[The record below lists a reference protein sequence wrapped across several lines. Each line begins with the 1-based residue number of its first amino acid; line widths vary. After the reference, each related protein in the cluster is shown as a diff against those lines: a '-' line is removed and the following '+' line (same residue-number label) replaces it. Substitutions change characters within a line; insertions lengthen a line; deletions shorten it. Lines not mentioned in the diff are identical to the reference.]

1 MQNFCQRNKP
11 ANGKVGFMAR
21 FKRIKAPKSP
31 YMNYLLMLAAPAIVS
46 WYYYGALAFRAI
58 LTGIISAVAV
68 EAVALLIMKRKLH
81 CLSDMHAVFTGF
93 AIAMLL
99 PATAP
104 VWLIGSGAA
113 FAILVAK
120 IPFGPAHKAPFVPA
134 AAGMAFLTVCFPDE
148 VFKYPAID
156 SASFDVFDAGSSL
169 AAQLSA
175 GGIQHVNSV
184 GIMSMISG
192 NVSGPLGTCCAV
204 ALLGSCALLTA
215 GKPKRL
221 FNVLGF
227 LTVCSLLAVIFPRGS
242 FSRPVSLLTELCAG
256 SLLFSGI
263 FFVTDP
269 GTSPK
274 HPLTRFIYGAFAGI
288 ICMILRYFGTFED
301 GTCFGILL
309 TNAFWPIVDSALRK
323 IGYHKFIEKS
333 MAKSAEK
340 RKQKAA
346 LKGGEP
352 A

>member
-1 MQNFCQRNKP
+1 MP
-11 ANGKVGFMAR
+11 AEKKAKRKVDFMAK
-21 FKRIKAPKSP
+21 FKRIKTPKSP
-31 YMNYLLMLAAPAIVS
+31 YMSYLLMLAAPAIVA
-46 WYYYGALAFRAI
+46 WYYYGAFAFRAI
-58 LTGIISAVAV
+58 LTGVVSAVAV
-68 EAVALLIMKRKLH
+68 EAVALLIMKRNLSL
-81 CLSDMHAVFTGF
+81 LSDMHAVFTG
-93 AIAMLL
+93 L

-104 VWLIGSGAA
+104 VWLIASGAV
-113 FAILVAK
+113 FAVLVAK

-134 AAGMAFLTVCFPDE
+134 AAGIAFLTVCFPDE

-156 SASFDVFDAGSSL
+156 SASFDVFEAGSSL

-184 GIMSMISG
+184 GIMSIISG
-192 NVSGPLGTCCAV
+192 NVAGALGTCCSI
-204 ALLGSCALLTA
+204 ALLGSCALLA
-215 GKPKRL
+215 VGKPKRL
-221 FNVLGF
+221 INVLGF

-256 SLLFSGI
+256 SLLFSCI

-274 HPLTRFIYGAFAGI
+274 PPLTRFIYGAFAGL

-309 TNAFWPIVDSALRK
+309 TNAFWPLVESALRK
-323 IGYHKFIEKS
+323 IGYNRLIEKS
-333 MAKSAEK
+333 MKKSAEK
-340 RKQKAA
+340 KKRKAA